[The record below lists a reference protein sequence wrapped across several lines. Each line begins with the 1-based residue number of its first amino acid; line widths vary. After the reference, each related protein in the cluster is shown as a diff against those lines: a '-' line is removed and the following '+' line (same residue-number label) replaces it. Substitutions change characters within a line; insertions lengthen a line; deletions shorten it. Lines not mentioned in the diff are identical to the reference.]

1 MLKQIVITIFLILL
15 LLTGQVS
22 ASYHAEAEAQICNNS
37 AGEVLEKVNNEFF
50 SISICD
56 NIKVFKEFSY
66 CYGVEKGDMVFFDS
80 NPDDCV
86 MNGFTV
92 MRNDVQC
99 GVLCQ

>member
-1 MLKQIVITIFLILL
+1 MLKRLVITNILVL
-15 LLTGQVS
+15 FLLTGQGA

-37 AGEVLEKVNNEFF
+37 TGEVMEKVNNELFT
-50 SISICD
+50 ISVCD
-56 NIKVFKEFSY
+56 NMKVFKEFSY
-66 CYGVEKGDMVFFDS
+66 GYGVEKGDMVFFDS